1 MPAVV
6 LARADTG
13 SLAAAAPAGGQFR
26 AFVLVIGGRLV
37 KGRRGRGL
45 SCDIFD
51 ARHAVTR
58 NAEAERTLRHMRYA
72 RPNPPQITSWASA

>member
-1 MPAVV
+1 MPVV
-6 LARADTG
+6 GLPGQAG

-26 AFVLVIGGRLV
+26 AFVLVIGGQLV
-37 KGRRGRGL
+37 EGRRGRGL

-51 ARHAVTR
+51 ARHPATR
-58 NAEAERTLRHMRYA
+58 NAEAERTLRNMRYA